1 MSDEN
6 TPKEILFSKLLAKM
20 AINRAIGIPISER
33 QYYELYQLEKLGVGV
48 AEGLTNTF
56 SETDAQTA
64 NCYEYCQH
72 ALSWSRGKSR
82 AWKRDTALMKIL
94 VAEYL
99 SKKAAGKVFPE
110 ETLPARKKHSYYNP
124 KNEIGKLFQEFNI
137 DLTLR
142 LMVNVD

>member
-20 AINRAIGIPISER
+20 AISRAIGIPISER
-33 QYYELYQLEKLGVGV
+33 LYYELYQLEKLGVGV
-48 AEGLTNTF
+48 AEGLTSTF
-56 SETDAQTA
+56 SETDLQTA

-72 ALSWSRGKSR
+72 ALAWSRGETR
-82 AWKRDTALMKIL
+82 AWKRDIALMRIL

-110 ETLPARKKHSYYNP
+110 ETLPVRKKHSYYNP
-124 KNEIGKLFQEFNI
+124 KSETGELFQRFNT
-137 DLTLR
+137 DLTLH
-142 LMVNVD
+142 LTGNVA